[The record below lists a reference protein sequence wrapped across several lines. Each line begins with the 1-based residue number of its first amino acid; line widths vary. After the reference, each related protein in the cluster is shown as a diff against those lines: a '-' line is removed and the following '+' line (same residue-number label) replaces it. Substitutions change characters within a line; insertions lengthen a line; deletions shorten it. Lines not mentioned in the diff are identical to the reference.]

1 MENCNRT
8 SARECGCNNTP
19 SRSMPARSMPSC
31 SARSMPTCSTPAH
44 SMSPSCNRKN
54 DPLANMPVA
63 MAYVPWQFF
72 QDVYEPDKALQY
84 GTIFPELNKP
94 FYGKGGCP
102 R

>member
-8 SARECGCNNTP
+8 PARECGCNQMP
-19 SRSMPARSMPSC
+19 VRPMPAYNMP
-31 SARSMPTCSTPAH
+31 R
-44 SMSPSCNRKN
+44 SCNIKN
-54 DPLANMPVA
+54 DPLANMPVG

-72 QDVYEPDKALQY
+72 QEVYEPDKALLY